1 MTTVQIKVLRDNLS
15 KYLRLVKEGE
25 VILIKD
31 RDTVIAEMTPPSVET
46 KAKTKWE
53 ITQEK
58 WIQEGILVPASKNS
72 RAKLPEILGS
82 KITRKEFQ
90 KILDEARSD

>member
-25 VILIKD
+25 VILIKE
-31 RDTVIAEMTPPSVET
+31 RDTVIAEIRQPSKEI
-46 KAKTKWE
+46 KEKTKWE
-53 ITQEK
+53 ITREK
-58 WIQEGILVPASKNS
+58 WIQEGVLVPAKKNS
-72 RAKLPEILGS
+72 RAKLPEILGP